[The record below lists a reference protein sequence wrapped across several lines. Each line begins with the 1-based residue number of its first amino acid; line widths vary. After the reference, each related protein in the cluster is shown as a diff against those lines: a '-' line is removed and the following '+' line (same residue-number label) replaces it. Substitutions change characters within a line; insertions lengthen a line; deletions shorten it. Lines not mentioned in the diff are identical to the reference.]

1 MVHIKNYL
9 KKMCI
14 LSVSPQ
20 PQDYQLLEGEGFY
33 LLMTTE
39 YFAPSMVSGTEK
51 ALNKWSRTD

>member
-14 LSVSPQ
+14 LSVSPR
-20 PQDYQLLEGEGFY
+20 PQEYQLLEGEGFY
-33 LLMTTE
+33 LLMMTE
-39 YFAPSMVSGTEK
+39 YFALSMVSGTEK